1 MVEKKMMEMV
11 DVETSDMPEDVE
23 VEALIAEIESLELSD
38 CYHWNLC
45 LEGYGNA
52 KRDRNG

>member
-1 MVEKKMMEMV
+1 MMEMV

-23 VEALIAEIESLELSD
+23 VEALIAETESLELSD